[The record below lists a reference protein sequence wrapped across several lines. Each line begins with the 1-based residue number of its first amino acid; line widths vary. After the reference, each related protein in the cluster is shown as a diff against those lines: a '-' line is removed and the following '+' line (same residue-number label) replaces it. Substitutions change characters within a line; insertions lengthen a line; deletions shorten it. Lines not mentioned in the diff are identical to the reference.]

1 MDRLGKLRGVVA
13 PAFDAFHF
21 MEFAVNFERTGKK
34 VSQIN
39 SELLKAGIQGG
50 LDLSTYFPELGQS
63 GLYCFTEV
71 HSHRDIEMLGDKLEH
86 ILEV

>member
-1 MDRLGKLRGVVA
+1 
-13 PAFDAFHF
+13 

-39 SELLKAGIQGG
+39 SDLLKAGIQGG

-63 GLYCFTEV
+63 ALYCFTEV
-71 HSHRDIEMLGDKLEH
+71 HSHRDIEMLGDKLQQ
-86 ILEV
+86 ILEA